1 MNALLRLPPWLATAL
16 LGLAL
21 ATFLAALGLLLQP
34 LLGPLLLAALL
45 HLLLAPWVDDLQRR
59 GLGRTTAIVLVLT
72 LAMAVLTWT
81 VVALAPALGEQLSA
95 FVQRLPATWARLQ
108 AGLGELDHSLRATV
122 GMGLPVADFLDD
134 LRAHLGDWGTRLLK
148 QGSGLAAQLLLWVL
162 LAPLIT
168 FFLLRDYRL
177 ARNRLLGRLPN
188 AAFED
193 ALRIYHRVSSRLVRY
208 VRGVMIQSSVIA
220 LVVGAGLALVGLPMA
235 PLLGIVAGLFNL
247 IPYLGPL
254 LGALPP
260 LLVGLS
266 LGLDPAQ
273 LGLVLAVLALAQ
285 VVDNLVV
292 VPTVLARA
300 ADLHP
305 MIALLGVIVAGQLL
319 GALGMILA
327 LPVLASAR
335 ICLAG
340 IHEGL
345 CRRHAQVAARGADMA
360 DTSQSPRPD

>member
-1 MNALLRLPPWLATAL
+1 MNVLLRLPPWLATTL

-21 ATFLAALGLLLQP
+21 TGALLGLGLILRP
-34 LLGPLLLAALL
+34 LLGPLLLATLL
-45 HLLLAPWVDDLQRR
+45 HLLLAPWVDALQRQ
-59 GLGRTTAIVLVLT
+59 GLGRTTAITLVLF
-72 LAMAVLTWT
+72 LAMAVLTWAVT
-81 VVALAPALGEQLSA
+81 ALAPALGEQLSA
-95 FVQRLPATWARLQ
+95 FVQRLPATWTRLQ
-108 AGLGELDHSLRATV
+108 GLLGELDHTLRTTV
-122 GMGLPVADFLDD
+122 GMGLPVADFLND
-134 LRAHLGDWGTRLLK
+134 LRAHLGDWGARLLRE
-148 QGSGLAAQLLLWVL
+148 GSGLAAQLLVWAL

-168 FFLLRDYRL
+168 FFLLRDYRR
-177 ARNRLLGRLPN
+177 ARNRLLGHLPN

-208 VRGVMIQSSVIA
+208 VRGVMIQSSVVA
-220 LVVGAGLALVGLPMA
+220 LVVGGGLALVGLPMA
-235 PLLGIVAGLFNL
+235 PLLGVVAGLFNL

-285 VVDNLVV
+285 LVDNLVV

-305 MIALLGVIVAGQLL
+305 LVALLGVIAGGQLL
-319 GALGMILA
+319 GAVGMILA

-340 IHEGL
+340 LHEGL
-345 CRRHAQVAARGADMA
+345 CRRHAQVATRGADMA
-360 DTSQSPRPD
+360 DTSPSQRSD